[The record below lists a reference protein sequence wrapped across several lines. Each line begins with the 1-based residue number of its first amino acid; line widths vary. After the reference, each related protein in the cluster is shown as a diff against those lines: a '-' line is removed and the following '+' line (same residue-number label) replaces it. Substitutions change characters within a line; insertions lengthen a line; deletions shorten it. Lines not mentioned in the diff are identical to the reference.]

1 MFQTASGYIAA
12 ARMMHCIY
20 QVFDLCILTLV
31 AFLETTVM
39 AACYSEIV
47 NKVSWIS
54 LLHRLCMQC
63 SNLTVERICDL
74 VESERDVLQ
83 KDVQY
88 YSVRAR
94 SQNGTKNS
102 I

>member
-1 MFQTASGYIAA
+1 MI
-12 ARMMHCIY
+12 HCIY
-20 QVFDLCILTLV
+20 QVFDLCVLTLV

-47 NKVSWIS
+47 NKMSWIS
-54 LLHRLCMQC
+54 LLHRLCMQF

-74 VESERDVLQ
+74 VERVRDVLQ

-88 YSVRAR
+88 YSQG
-94 SQNGTKNS
+94 SQSGLAAKMVLKTAFRVFA
-102 I
+102 